1 MTDALIY
8 FTYTIIE
15 YFIFWYTASV
25 LIHKKPHITPRII
38 PGVLLVICMSIYS
51 VFINNQF
58 VSIILFIPLQVITLA
73 YSQRMRLSEFIWMY
87 VVEYIIITFCEVP
100 VAFGL
105 SFFRL
110 DAGINSLF
118 GSIFTFAIIV
128 LICHFTPVT
137 KLYSLYDNSSV
148 KVKIIISNTSFLIA
162 ILTALYFRVSPDNFI
177 DNMIMLAV
185 YILIIL
191 FVNIEIAMTQY
202 DLASKQ
208 KQLEAYKHY
217 LPIVEDLIKEVRMR
231 QHDYDNTIQ
240 AITSLAITCSTYEE
254 LSAAINDFT
263 DHIIASNITSNLLK
277 LNFKL
282 AAGFIFSKC
291 NEAQSAGKTLTVKID
306 NYILNTSVV
315 EYDLIEMLGILIDN
329 AIEATPEH
337 SEAFIELSNRG
348 EQSVFTIMNP
358 SPVISDTSIKKIFSD
373 GFSTKKRNDGR
384 PHGIGLSR
392 LSGMVRTYKGSID
405 ASNRDIDGTN
415 YICFRLIV

>member
-15 YFIFWYTASV
+15 YFIFWFTASV

-137 KLYSLYDNSSV
+137 KLYSLYENSSV
-148 KVKIIISNTSFLIA
+148 KVKIIISNTSLIA

-185 YILIIL
+185 CILIIL

-291 NEAQSAGKTLTVKID
+291 N
-306 NYILNTSVV
+306 
-315 EYDLIEMLGILIDN
+315 
-329 AIEATPEH
+329 
-337 SEAFIELSNRG
+337 
-348 EQSVFTIMNP
+348 
-358 SPVISDTSIKKIFSD
+358 
-373 GFSTKKRNDGR
+373 
-384 PHGIGLSR
+384 
-392 LSGMVRTYKGSID
+392 
-405 ASNRDIDGTN
+405 
-415 YICFRLIV
+415 

>member
-148 KVKIIISNTSFLIA
+148 KVKIIISNTSLIA

-185 YILIIL
+185 CILIIL

-263 DHIIASNITSNLLK
+263 DHIIASNITLNLLK

-348 EQSVFTIMNP
+348 EQSVFTIMNL

>member
-1 MTDALIY
+1 MTDTLIY

-15 YFIFWYTASV
+15 YAIFWYTASV
-25 LIHKKPHITPRII
+25 FIHKKPHITPRII

-51 VFINNQF
+51 FFVDNQF
-58 VSIILFIPLQVITLA
+58 IAIMLFIPLQTITLA
-73 YSQRMRLSEFIWMY
+73 FSQNMRLSEFIWLY

-100 VAFGL
+100 VAFVL
-105 SFFRL
+105 
-110 DAGINSLF
+110 SLF
-118 GSIFTFAIIV
+118 DLNSGMTSLVGSIFTFVIII
-128 LICHFTPVT
+128 LICRFTPVT
-137 KLYSLYDNSSV
+137 KLYNLYNNSSV
-148 KVKIIISNTSFLIA
+148 KVKIIISDTSLIA
-162 ILTALYFRVSPDNFI
+162 LLTALYFRVSPDNFI
-177 DNMIMLAV
+177 NNMVILAV
-185 YILIIL
+185 CILIIL

-208 KQLEAYKHY
+208 KQLETYKHY

-240 AITSLAITCSTYEE
+240 AITSLTITCNTYDE
-254 LSAAINDFT
+254 LAASINDFT
-263 DHIIASNITSNLLK
+263 DHINESNIPSNLLK

-291 NEAQSAGKTLTVKID
+291 NEALSAGKNLTVKID
-306 NYILNTSVV
+306 NYILNTSVL

-337 SEAFIELSNRG
+337 GEAFLELSNSG
-348 EQSVFTIMNP
+348 EQSVFTVMNP
-358 SPVISDTSIKKIFSD
+358 SPAISDTAIKKIFSD

-392 LSGMVRTYKGSID
+392 LSNMVRTYNGKIIV
-405 ASNRDIDGTN
+405 SNQDINGMN
-415 YICFRLIV
+415 YVCFRITV